1 MSSRLRSL
9 DSKISFFAFAD
20 IITAVSGVLI
30 FVALLLATDL
40 GVPTD
45 SRSKSENPEI
55 EQQLQETLAMQ
66 VDVDAQNQRLQE
78 LLTTAE
84 TAADPAKLQA
94 DIKRLRSQ
102 LAEEQKK
109 QGAINDQITES
120 QDAIAKRDAVLG
132 LTDLKAKVAR
142 ETQEAKTIATQDA
155 KVREEMAAL
164 DQHLA
169 GVQSKLLIL
178 RQREGKLWLIPDK
191 GSTTKEPILATV
203 SANGVKLER
212 FDRPDQTKDFGKSS
226 ARSEFAS
233 YLDGVKP
240 VDQYIVFLV
249 RPSGVGLFEDLVK
262 SARDKNIEVGF
273 DALEENK
280 DIYYSTPPVIDETVP
295 VLPGTA
301 SFVPGSGGYSDPKG
315 GAGDVTGANGGQR
328 GVPGGANGSGTGAN
342 TGSGNQPQSTQGQ
355 NGNGTGNGTNP
366 QGGAANTGQSGNAGK
381 TSGAQP
387 GIGSGAGAGKGT
399 GTGTGAGPG
408 TGAGNGKGN
417 GTSKNAA
424 TNNAG
429 NGGEPASSAAKPA
442 EAKQTPPTT
451 SSKHTPPPQ
460 PVAKSWWQRFLDWIG
475 YKS

>member
-45 SRSKSENPEI
+45 NRSKSENPEI
-55 EQQLQETLAMQ
+55 EQQLQEAFAMQ

-84 TAADPAKLQA
+84 TAPDPDKLQA

-109 QGAINDQITES
+109 QAALTDQMTES
-120 QDAIAKRDAVLG
+120 QDAITKRDAVLG

-142 ETQEAKTIATQDA
+142 ETQVAKTIASQDA

-164 DQHLA
+164 DLHLA
-169 GVQSKLLIL
+169 GVQSKLLVL
-178 RQREGKLWLIPDK
+178 RQREGKLWLVPDK

-203 SANGVKLER
+203 SASGVKLER
-212 FDRPDQTKDFGKSS
+212 FDRPDQTKDFSQSS
-226 ARSEFAS
+226 ARSEFDS

-295 VLPGTA
+295 VVPGTA
-301 SFVPGSGGYSDPKG
+301 SYSPGSGGYSDPRG
-315 GAGDVTGANGGQR
+315 GAGANGGQR
-328 GVPGGANGSGTGAN
+328 GGTGGTTSSGTGSIDA
-342 TGSGNQPQSTQGQ
+342 GNQSQSAQGQ
-355 NGNGTGNGTNP
+355 NGNGTGTGTNP
-366 QGGAANTGQSGNAGK
+366 QGGAANAGQSGNGGQTTGSK
-381 TSGAQP
+381 PGSGS
-387 GIGSGAGAGKGT
+387 GNGYGAGAADGAGT
-399 GTGTGAGPG
+399 GQGAGV
-408 TGAGNGKGN
+408 GNGKGN

-429 NGGEPASSAAKPA
+429 IGGEPGSPAATSGG
-442 EAKQTPPTT
+442 AKKAPPTT
-451 SSKHTPPPQ
+451 SSKHTTPPP
-460 PVAKSWWQRFLDWIG
+460 PVAKSWWQRFLEWIG
-475 YKS
+475 YRS

>member
-55 EQQLQETLAMQ
+55 EQKLQEAFAMQ

-84 TAADPAKLQA
+84 TAPDPDKLQA

-109 QGAINDQITES
+109 QGAFNDQMAES

-142 ETQEAKTIATQDA
+142 EAQEAKIIASQDT
-155 KVREEMAAL
+155 KVRAEMAAL

-169 GVQSKLLIL
+169 SVQSKLLIL

-203 SANGVKLER
+203 SASGVKLER
-212 FDRPDQTKDFGKSS
+212 FDRPDQTKDFSKSS
-226 ARSEFAS
+226 ARSEFDT
-233 YLDGVKP
+233 YLNGVKP

-249 RPSGVGLFEDLVK
+249 RPSGIGLFEDLVK

-301 SFVPGSGGYSDPKG
+301 SYTPGNGGYSDPRG
-315 GAGDVTGANGGQR
+315 GAGDVTGANDGQR
-328 GVPGGANGSGTGAN
+328 GLHAGANGSGIGAN
-342 TGSGNQPQSTQGQ
+342 NSGGNQSQSTQGQ
-355 NGNGTGNGTNP
+355 NGNGTRNGTNP
-366 QGGAANTGQSGNAGK
+366 QGGAANTSQSGNGGQ
-381 TSGAQP
+381 TSGSQP
-387 GIGSGAGAGKGT
+387 GGGTGTSTGT
-399 GTGTGAGPG
+399 GTGTGAGAG

-417 GTSKNAA
+417 GTSKNAT

-429 NGGEPASSAAKPA
+429 NGGEPGSSATTPA
-442 EAKQTPPTT
+442 EAKKAPPKT
-451 SSKHTPPPQ
+451 SSKHTTPPP

>member
-45 SRSKSENPEI
+45 SRSKRENPEV
-55 EQQLQETLAMQ
+55 EQQLQEILAMQ

-78 LLTTAE
+78 LLTAAE
-84 TAADPAKLQA
+84 TAPDPSKLQA
-94 DIKRLRSQ
+94 DIKRLR
-102 LAEEQKK
+102 LLFAEEQKK
-109 QGAINDQITES
+109 QGAINDQMTES
-120 QDAIAKRDAVLG
+120 QDAIAKRDAILG

-142 ETQEAKTIATQDA
+142 EMQEANKIAGQDA
-155 KVREEMAAL
+155 KVREEMAVL
-164 DQHLA
+164 DQNLT

-212 FDRPDQTKDFGKSS
+212 FDRPDQTKDFGQSS
-226 ARSEFAS
+226 ARSEFDS

-262 SARDKNIEVGF
+262 MARDKSIEVGF
-273 DALEENK
+273 DAIEENK
-280 DIYYSTPPVIDETVP
+280 DIYYSTPPVIDDTVP
-295 VLPGTA
+295 VLPGTP
-301 SFVPGSGGYSDPKG
+301 SYVPGSGGYSDPKG
-315 GAGDVTGANGGQR
+315 GVGTVTGVNGGQR
-328 GVPGGANGSGTGAN
+328 GVPGSATSSASGPNNG
-342 TGSGNQPQSTQGQ
+342 GNQSQSTQES
-355 NGNGTGNGTNP
+355 NGNGTGTGTNP
-366 QGGAANTGQSGNAGK
+366 QAGSGNSGQSGQGGQ
-381 TSGAQP
+381 TTGWQSG
-387 GIGSGAGAGKGT
+387 S
-399 GTGTGAGPG
+399 GPG
-408 TGAGNGKGN
+408 TGAGNGTGPAAGSGTGN
-417 GTSKNAA
+417 GKGIGPSKSVA

-429 NGGEPASSAAKPA
+429 NGGAPGSSTAAPT
-442 EAKQTPPTT
+442 EAKKAPPAT

-460 PVAKSWWQRFLDWIG
+460 PVVKSWWQRFLDWIG

>member
-45 SRSKSENPEI
+45 SHSKSENPEI
-55 EQQLQETLAMQ
+55 EQQLQEALAMQ

-84 TAADPAKLQA
+84 TAPDPAKLQA

-102 LAEEQKK
+102 LAEEQKR
-109 QGAINDQITES
+109 QGAINDQMTES

-142 ETQEAKTIATQDA
+142 ETAEAKTIANQDA

-191 GSTTKEPILATV
+191 NSTTKEPILATV
-203 SANGVKLER
+203 SASGVKLER
-212 FDRPDQTKDFGKSS
+212 FDRPDQTKDFNKSS
-226 ARSEFAS
+226 ARSEFDS
-233 YLDGVKP
+233 YLEGVKP
-240 VDQYIVFLV
+240 VDQYIVFLL

-295 VLPGTA
+295 MIPGTA
-301 SFVPGSGGYSDPKG
+301 SFVPGSGGYSDPRG
-315 GAGDVTGANGGQR
+315 GGGDFTGANVGQR
-328 GVPGGANGSGTGAN
+328 GVPGGTTSSGGGPNNG
-342 TGSGNQPQSTQGQ
+342 GNQSQFSKGQ

-366 QGGAANTGQSGNAGK
+366 RGETANTGQSGHGGSP
-381 TSGAQP
+381 TGSQS
-387 GIGSGAGAGKGT
+387 GSGQ
-399 GTGTGAGPG
+399 GTGTGAGTGPG
-408 TGAGNGKGN
+408 TGAGTGNGKGN

-429 NGGEPASSAAKPA
+429 NGGAPGSSSATPT
-442 EAKQTPPTT
+442 EAKKAPPTT

-460 PVAKSWWQRFLDWIG
+460 PVVKSWWQRFLDWIG
-475 YKS
+475 YKP

>member
-45 SRSKSENPEI
+45 SRSKPENPEI
-55 EQQLQETLAMQ
+55 EQQLQETLTMQ
-66 VDVDAQNQRLQE
+66 ADVDSQNQRLQV

-84 TAADPAKLQA
+84 TAPDPEKLQA

-102 LAEEQKK
+102 LSEEQQK
-109 QGAINDQITES
+109 QTTLTDQMAES
-120 QDAIAKRDAVLG
+120 QDSIAKRDAVLG
-132 LTDLKAKVAR
+132 LTDLKVKVAR
-142 ETQEAKTIATQDA
+142 VVEEAKAIARQDA
-155 KVREEMAAL
+155 KVREEMATL
-164 DQHLA
+164 DQQVA

-203 SANGVKLER
+203 SVSGVKIER
-212 FDRPDQTKDFGKSS
+212 FDRPDQSKGFTNSS
-226 ARSEFAS
+226 ARSEFDT
-233 YLDGVKP
+233 YLEGVKP
-240 VDQYIVFLV
+240 ADQYIVFLV
-249 RPSGVGLFEDLVK
+249 RPSGIGLFEDLVK

-295 VLPGTA
+295 VPPGTA
-301 SFVPGSGGYSDPKG
+301 SYASGSGGYSDPRG
-315 GAGDVTGANGGQR
+315 GAGDATGANGGQR
-328 GVPGGANGSGTGAN
+328 GVPGGATSSGTAAN
-342 TGSGNQPQSTQGQ
+342 YGGNQPQSTQGQ
-355 NGNGTGNGTNP
+355 SGIGNANRMNP
-366 QGGAANTGQSGNAGK
+366 QGGAANTGHRGNEGQS
-381 TSGAQP
+381 SSSQP
-387 GIGSGAGAGKGT
+387 SSFSDTGTGSGSGAAT
-399 GTGTGAGPG
+399 GV
-408 TGAGNGKGN
+408 GNGKGN
-417 GTSKNAA
+417 GTSKNTA

-429 NGGEPASSAAKPA
+429 NGNEPGKSAATPA
-442 EAKQTPPTT
+442 EAKKTSPTT
-451 SSKHTPPPQ
+451 PSKHTTHPP

>member
-45 SRSKSENPEI
+45 NRSKSENPEI
-55 EQQLQETLAMQ
+55 EQQLQEAFAMQ

-84 TAADPAKLQA
+84 TAPDPDKLQA

-109 QGAINDQITES
+109 QAALTDQMTES
-120 QDAIAKRDAVLG
+120 QDAITKRDAVLG

-142 ETQEAKTIATQDA
+142 ETQVAKTIASQDA

-164 DQHLA
+164 DLHLA
-169 GVQSKLLIL
+169 GVQSKLLVL
-178 RQREGKLWLIPDK
+178 RQREGKLWLVPDK

-203 SANGVKLER
+203 SASGVKLER
-212 FDRPDQTKDFGKSS
+212 FDRPDQTKDFSKSS
-226 ARSEFAS
+226 ARSEFDT
-233 YLDGVKP
+233 YLNGVKP

-301 SFVPGSGGYSDPKG
+301 SYAPGSGGYSDPRG
-315 GAGDVTGANGGQR
+315 GAGDVTGANGGGQR
-328 GVPGGANGSGTGAN
+328 GLHEGANGSGTGAN
-342 TGSGNQPQSTQGQ
+342 NSGGNQSQSTQGQ
-355 NGNGTGNGTNP
+355 NGNGTRNGTNP
-366 QGGAANTGQSGNAGK
+366 QGGAANTGQSGNGGQ
-381 TSGAQP
+381 TSGSQP
-387 GIGSGAGAGKGT
+387 GGGSGT
-399 GTGTGAGPG
+399 GTGTGAGAG

-417 GTSKNAA
+417 GTSKNAT

-429 NGGEPASSAAKPA
+429 NGGELGSSAATPA
-442 EAKQTPPTT
+442 EAKKAPPTT
-451 SSKHTPPPQ
+451 SSKHTTPPP

>member
-45 SRSKSENPEI
+45 SHSKSEKPEI
-55 EQQLQETLAMQ
+55 EQQLQDTLAMQ

-84 TAADPAKLQA
+84 TAPDPAKLQD

-109 QGAINDQITES
+109 QGAINDQMTES

-132 LTDLKAKVAR
+132 LTDLKANVAR
-142 ETQEAKTIATQDA
+142 ETLEAKTIASQDA
-155 KVREEMAAL
+155 TVREEMAVL

-191 GSTTKEPILATV
+191 ASTTKEPILATV
-203 SANGVKLER
+203 SASGVKLER
-212 FDRPDQTKDFGKSS
+212 FDRPDQTKNFGQSS
-226 ARSEFAS
+226 ARSEFDS

-240 VDQYIVFLV
+240 VDQYIVFMV
-249 RPSGVGLFEDLVK
+249 RPSGVALFEDLVK

-295 VLPGTA
+295 VLPGTT

-315 GAGDVTGANGGQR
+315 GAGDVTGASSGQN

-342 TGSGNQPQSTQGQ
+342 NGSGNRPQSTQGQ

-366 QGGAANTGQSGNAGK
+366 QGGTANSGQFGNDGK
-381 TSGAQP
+381 TSGSQP
-387 GIGSGAGAGKGT
+387 GSGSGTGAGAGV
-399 GTGTGAGPG
+399 
-408 TGAGNGKGN
+408 GAGNGN

-424 TNNAG
+424 ATNAG
-429 NGGEPASSAAKPA
+429 NNGEPGSATAKPA
-442 EAKQTPPTT
+442 EANKTPPTT
-451 SSKHTPPPQ
+451 SSKHTTPPQ
-460 PVAKSWWQRFLDWIG
+460 PVVKSWWQRFLDWIG
-475 YKS
+475 Y

>member
-55 EQQLQETLAMQ
+55 EQQLQEALAMQ

-84 TAADPAKLQA
+84 TAPDPDKLQA

-102 LAEEQKK
+102 LAEEQKQ
-109 QGAINDQITES
+109 QGALNDQMAES
-120 QDAIAKRDAVLG
+120 QDAIAKHDAVLG
-132 LTDLKAKVAR
+132 LTDLKAKVVR
-142 ETQEAKTIATQDA
+142 EAQEAKSIASQDA

-164 DQHLA
+164 DQHVA

-178 RQREGKLWLIPDK
+178 HQREGKLWLIPDK

-203 SANGVKLER
+203 SASGVKLER
-212 FDRPDQTKDFGKSS
+212 FDRPDQTKDFSKSS
-226 ARSEFAS
+226 VRSEFDS

-249 RPSGVGLFEDLVK
+249 RPSGVGLFDDLVK

-295 VLPGTA
+295 ALPGMA
-301 SFVPGSGGYSDPKG
+301 RYVPGSGGYSDPRG

-328 GVPGGANGSGTGAN
+328 GLHEGANGSGTDAN
-342 TGSGNQPQSTQGQ
+342 NSGGNQSQSTQGQ
-355 NGNGTGNGTNP
+355 NGNGARNGTNP
-366 QGGAANTGQSGNAGK
+366 QGGAANTGQSGNGGQ
-381 TSGAQP
+381 TSGSQP
-387 GIGSGAGAGKGT
+387 GGGSGT
-399 GTGTGAGPG
+399 GTGTGAGAG

-417 GTSKNAA
+417 GTSNNA
-424 TNNAG
+424 TTYNAG
-429 NGGEPASSAAKPA
+429 NGGEQGSSAATPA
-442 EAKQTPPTT
+442 EAKKAPPTT
-451 SSKHTPPPQ
+451 SSKHTTPPP

>member
-40 GVPTD
+40 GTPTD

-55 EQQLQETLAMQ
+55 EQQLQETLAMLG
-66 VDVDAQNQRLQE
+66 DVDTQNQRLQE

-84 TAADPAKLQA
+84 TAPDPDKLQA
-94 DIKRLRSQ
+94 DIKKLRLQ
-102 LAEEQKK
+102 LADEQKK
-109 QGAINDQITES
+109 QASLNDQMAES

-142 ETQEAKTIATQDA
+142 ETQEAKTIASQDA

-203 SANGVKLER
+203 SASGVKLER
-212 FDRPDQTKDFGKSS
+212 FDRPDQTKDFSKSS
-226 ARSEFAS
+226 ARSGFDS

-295 VLPGTA
+295 VVSGTA
-301 SFVPGSGGYSDPKG
+301 SYSPGSGGYSDPRG
-315 GAGDVTGANGGQR
+315 GVGDVTGANGGQR
-328 GVPGGANGSGTGAN
+328 GGTGGTTSSGTGSN
-342 TGSGNQPQSTQGQ
+342 DGGNQSQSTQGQ
-355 NGNGTGNGTNP
+355 NGNGTRSGKNP
-366 QGGAANTGQSGNAGK
+366 QGGAANASQSGNGGQTTGSK
-381 TSGAQP
+381 PGSGS
-387 GIGSGAGAGKGT
+387 GNGYGAGAGNGT
-399 GTGTGAGPG
+399 GTGSG
-408 TGAGNGKGN
+408 TGAGNDKGN
-417 GTSKNAA
+417 GTSTNAA

-429 NGGEPASSAAKPA
+429 NGGGPGSSAATPA
-442 EAKQTPPTT
+442 EAKKAPPTT
-451 SSKHTPPPQ
+451 SSKHTTPPP
-460 PVAKSWWQRFLDWIG
+460 PVAKSWWQRLLEWIG

>member
-84 TAADPAKLQA
+84 TAPDPDKLQA
-94 DIKRLRSQ
+94 DIKRLRLQ

-109 QGAINDQITES
+109 QAAINDQMTES

-132 LTDLKAKVAR
+132 LTDLKAKVAH
-142 ETQEAKTIATQDA
+142 ETQEAKSIASQDG

-164 DQHLA
+164 DQHFA

-203 SANGVKLER
+203 SASGVKLER
-212 FDRPDQTKDFGKSS
+212 FDRPDQTKDFNQAS
-226 ARSEFAS
+226 ARSEFDS

-240 VDQYIVFLV
+240 LDQYIVFLV

-295 VLPGTA
+295 VVPGTA
-301 SFVPGSGGYSDPKG
+301 SYSPGSGGYSDPRG

-328 GVPGGANGSGTGAN
+328 GGTGGTTSSGTGSN
-342 TGSGNQPQSTQGQ
+342 DGRNQSQSAPGQ
-355 NGNGTGNGTNP
+355 NGKGTGDGTNP
-366 QGGAANTGQSGNAGK
+366 QGGAANAGQSGNGGQTTGSK
-381 TSGAQP
+381 PGSGS
-387 GIGSGAGAGKGT
+387 GNGYGAGAGNGAGT
-399 GTGTGAGPG
+399 GQGAGV
-408 TGAGNGKGN
+408 GNGNGN

-429 NGGEPASSAAKPA
+429 NGGGPGSSAA
-442 EAKQTPPTT
+442 TPGDTKKAQPTT
-451 SSKHTPPPQ
+451 SSKHTTPPP
-460 PVAKSWWQRFLDWIG
+460 PVAKSWWQRFLEWIG
-475 YKS
+475 YRS

>member
-84 TAADPAKLQA
+84 TAPDPDKLEA

-102 LAEEQKK
+102 LSVEQTK
-109 QGAINDQITES
+109 QAALTDQMAES
-120 QDAIAKRDAVLG
+120 QDVIAKRDAVLG
-132 LTDLKAKVAR
+132 LTDLKAKIAS
-142 ETQEAKTIATQDA
+142 ELQDAKTIASQDA
-155 KVREEMAAL
+155 KIREEMAAL

-203 SANGVKLER
+203 SASGVKLER
-212 FDRPDQTKDFGKSS
+212 FDRPDQTKSFSTSS
-226 ARSEFAS
+226 ARSEFDS

-240 VDQYIVFLV
+240 LDQYIVFLV
-249 RPSGVGLFEDLVK
+249 RPSGIGLFEGLVK
-262 SARDKNIEVGF
+262 SARAKNIEVGF

-295 VLPGTA
+295 VLPGATA
-301 SFVPGSGGYSDPKG
+301 YAPGSGGYSDSRG
-315 GAGDVTGANGGQR
+315 GAGNTTGANGGQR
-328 GVPGGANGSGTGAN
+328 GAPEGANGSGAGAN
-342 TGSGNQPQSTQGQ
+342 NRGGNQSQSTPGPS
-355 NGNGTGNGTNP
+355 GNGTRTGTNS
-366 QGGAANTGQSGNAGK
+366 GGRAANSGHAATTNAG
-381 TSGAQP
+381 SG
-387 GIGSGAGAGKGT
+387 S
-399 GTGTGAGPG
+399 
-408 TGAGNGKGN
+408 
-417 GTSKNAA
+417 
-424 TNNAG
+424 
-429 NGGEPASSAAKPA
+429 EPDSSAAKAA
-442 EAKQTPPTT
+442 EVKKASATASSKPTTPP
-451 SSKHTPPPQ
+451 K
-460 PVAKSWWQRFLDWIG
+460 PVVKSWWQRFLEWIG

>member
-84 TAADPAKLQA
+84 TAPDPDKLQA
-94 DIKRLRSQ
+94 DIKRLRLQ

-109 QGAINDQITES
+109 QAAINDQVTES

-132 LTDLKAKVAR
+132 LTDLKAKVAH
-142 ETQEAKTIATQDA
+142 ETQEAKSIASQDA

-203 SANGVKLER
+203 SASGVKLER
-212 FDRPDQTKDFGKSS
+212 FDRPDQTKDFSQSS
-226 ARSEFAS
+226 ARSEFDS

-295 VLPGTA
+295 VVPGTA
-301 SFVPGSGGYSDPKG
+301 SYSPGSGGYSDPRG
-315 GAGDVTGANGGQR
+315 GAGANGGQR
-328 GVPGGANGSGTGAN
+328 GGTGGTTSSGTGSID
-342 TGSGNQPQSTQGQ
+342 GGNQSQSAQGQ
-355 NGNGTGNGTNP
+355 NGNGTGTGTNP
-366 QGGAANTGQSGNAGK
+366 QGGAANAGQSGNGGQTTGSK
-381 TSGAQP
+381 PGSGS
-387 GIGSGAGAGKGT
+387 GNGYGAGAADGAGT
-399 GTGTGAGPG
+399 GQGAGV
-408 TGAGNGKGN
+408 GNGKGN

-429 NGGEPASSAAKPA
+429 IGGEPGSPAATSGD
-442 EAKQTPPTT
+442 AKKAPPTT
-451 SSKHTPPPQ
+451 SSKHTTPPP
-460 PVAKSWWQRFLDWIG
+460 PVAKSWWQRFLEWIG
-475 YKS
+475 YRS

>member
-45 SRSKSENPEI
+45 SHSKPEDPEI
-55 EQQLQETLAMQ
+55 EQQLQETLATQ

-84 TAADPAKLQA
+84 TAPHPDKLQA
-94 DIKRLRSQ
+94 DIKRLRLQ
-102 LAEEQKK
+102 LADEHKK
-109 QGAINDQITES
+109 QAALTDQMAES
-120 QDAIAKRDAVLG
+120 KDAIAKRDAVLG

-142 ETQEAKTIATQDA
+142 EAQEAKIIASQDA

-169 GVQSKLLIL
+169 SVQSKLLIL

-203 SANGVKLER
+203 SASGVKLER
-212 FDRPDQTKDFGKSS
+212 FDRPDQTKEFSKSS
-226 ARSEFAS
+226 ARSAFDS

-262 SARDKNIEVGF
+262 SARHKNIDVGF

-301 SFVPGSGGYSDPKG
+301 SYSPGSGGYSDPRG
-315 GAGDVTGANGGQR
+315 GAGDLTGANGGQR
-328 GVPGGANGSGTGAN
+328 GVPGGATGSGTGSRN
-342 TGSGNQPQSTQGQ
+342 GGNQSQSPQGQ
-355 NGNGTGNGTNP
+355 KGNGTGNSPNP
-366 QGGAANTGQSGNAGK
+366 QGGVSNTGQSPNGGK
-381 TSGAQP
+381 TSEAQP
-387 GIGSGAGAGKGT
+387 DSGSGTGSGVGDGT
-399 GTGTGAGPG
+399 GSGPG
-408 TGAGNGKGN
+408 TGVGTGKGN
-417 GTSKNAA
+417 GPSKNAA
-424 TNNAG
+424 ANDAG
-429 NGGEPASSAAKPA
+429 NGGEPSSSAATPA
-442 EAKQTPPTT
+442 EAKKAPPTT
-451 SSKHTPPPQ
+451 SSKHTSPPQ

>member
-84 TAADPAKLQA
+84 TAPDPDKLQA
-94 DIKRLRSQ
+94 DIKRLRLQ

-109 QGAINDQITES
+109 QAAINDQMTDS

-132 LTDLKAKVAR
+132 LTDLKAKVAH
-142 ETQEAKTIATQDA
+142 ETQEAKSIASQDA

-203 SANGVKLER
+203 SASGVKLER
-212 FDRPDQTKDFGKSS
+212 FDRPDQTKDFSQSS
-226 ARSEFAS
+226 ARSEFDS

-295 VLPGTA
+295 VVPGTV
-301 SFVPGSGGYSDPKG
+301 SYSPGSGGYSDPRG

-328 GVPGGANGSGTGAN
+328 GGTGGTTSSGTGSN
-342 TGSGNQPQSTQGQ
+342 DRGNQSQSAQGQ
-355 NGNGTGNGTNP
+355 NGNGTGTGTNP
-366 QGGAANTGQSGNAGK
+366 QGGAANAGQSGNGGQTTGSK
-381 TSGAQP
+381 PGSGS
-387 GIGSGAGAGKGT
+387 GNGYGAGADNGAGT
-399 GTGTGAGPG
+399 GQGAGV
-408 TGAGNGKGN
+408 GNGKGN

-429 NGGEPASSAAKPA
+429 NGGEPGSPAATSGD
-442 EAKQTPPTT
+442 AKKAPPTT
-451 SSKHTPPPQ
+451 SSKHTTPPP
-460 PVAKSWWQRFLDWIG
+460 PVAKSWWQRFLEWIG
-475 YKS
+475 YRS

>member
-45 SRSKSENPEI
+45 SHTKSENPEI
-55 EQQLQETLAMQ
+55 QQQLQEALAMQ
-66 VDVDAQNQRLQE
+66 VDVDTQNQRLQE

-84 TAADPAKLQA
+84 TAPDPAKLQA

-109 QGAINDQITES
+109 QGAINDQMTES
-120 QDAIAKRDAVLG
+120 QDAITKRDAVLG

-142 ETQEAKTIATQDA
+142 ETAEAKTIASQDA

-164 DQHLA
+164 DQHIA

-203 SANGVKLER
+203 SASGVKLER
-212 FDRPDQTKDFGKSS
+212 FDRPDQTKDFSNSS
-226 ARSEFAS
+226 ARSEFDS
-233 YLDGVKP
+233 YLEGVKP

-249 RPSGVGLFEDLVK
+249 RPSGVSLFEDLVK
-262 SARDKNIEVGF
+262 TARDKNIEVGF

-295 VLPGTA
+295 VIPGTE
-301 SFVPGSGGYSDPKG
+301 SFVPGSGGYSDPRG
-315 GAGDVTGANGGQR
+315 GGGDFTGANGGQR
-328 GVPGGANGSGTGAN
+328 GGPGSATSSGGGQNNG
-342 TGSGNQPQSTQGQ
+342 GNQSQSTQGQ
-355 NGNGTGNGTNP
+355 TRNGTGNGTNP
-366 QGGAANTGQSGNAGK
+366 QGGTANTGQSGHGSQ
-381 TSGAQP
+381 TTGAQSGGGP
-387 GIGSGAGAGKGT
+387 GTGTGNGT
-399 GTGTGAGPG
+399 GTGTSTGAGS
-408 TGAGNGKGN
+408 GAGNGKGN

-424 TNNAG
+424 TNNGG
-429 NGGEPASSAAKPA
+429 NGGAPGSSTATPT
-442 EAKQTPPTT
+442 EAKKAPPTT

-460 PVAKSWWQRFLDWIG
+460 PVVKSWWQRFLDWIG
-475 YKS
+475 YTP

>member
-1 MSSRLRSL
+1 M
-9 DSKISFFAFAD
+9 
-20 IITAVSGVLI
+20 
-30 FVALLLATDL
+30 
-40 GVPTD
+40 
-45 SRSKSENPEI
+45 
-55 EQQLQETLAMQ
+55 
-66 VDVDAQNQRLQE
+66 
-78 LLTTAE
+78 
-84 TAADPAKLQA
+84 
-94 DIKRLRSQ
+94 
-102 LAEEQKK
+102 
-109 QGAINDQITES
+109 TES

-132 LTDLKAKVAR
+132 LTDLKTKVAR

-169 GVQSKLLIL
+169 GVQAKLLIL

-203 SANGVKLER
+203 SASGVKLER
-212 FDRPDQTKDFGKSS
+212 FDRPDQTKDFSQSS
-226 ARSEFAS
+226 ARSEFDS
-233 YLDGVKP
+233 YLDGVKQ

-301 SFVPGSGGYSDPKG
+301 SYSPGSGGYSDPRG
-315 GAGDVTGANGGQR
+315 RAGDITGANGGQR
-328 GVPGGANGSGTGAN
+328 GGAGGTPSSGTGSN
-342 TGSGNQPQSTQGQ
+342 DGGNQSQSAQGQ

-366 QGGAANTGQSGNAGK
+366 QGGAANAGQAGNGGQTAGSKPGSGSGNGY
-381 TSGAQP
+381 
-387 GIGSGAGAGKGT
+387 GAGAGN
-399 GTGTGAGPG
+399 GAG
-408 TGAGNGKGN
+408 TGNGKGN

-429 NGGEPASSAAKPA
+429 NGGASGSSTATPT
-442 EAKQTPPTT
+442 EAKKAPPTT

-460 PVAKSWWQRFLDWIG
+460 PVVKSWWQRFLDWIG

>member
-84 TAADPAKLQA
+84 TAPDPDKLQA
-94 DIKRLRSQ
+94 DIKRLRLQ

-109 QGAINDQITES
+109 QAAINDQVTES

-132 LTDLKAKVAR
+132 LTDLKAKVAH
-142 ETQEAKTIATQDA
+142 ETQEAKSIASQDA

-203 SANGVKLER
+203 SASGVKLER
-212 FDRPDQTKDFGKSS
+212 FDRPDQTKDFSQSS
-226 ARSEFAS
+226 ARSEFDS

-295 VLPGTA
+295 VVPGTA
-301 SFVPGSGGYSDPKG
+301 SYSPGSGGYSDPRG
-315 GAGDVTGANGGQR
+315 GAGDVTDANGGQR
-328 GVPGGANGSGTGAN
+328 GLH
-342 TGSGNQPQSTQGQ
+342 
-355 NGNGTGNGTNP
+355 
-366 QGGAANTGQSGNAGK
+366 
-381 TSGAQP
+381 
-387 GIGSGAGAGKGT
+387 
-399 GTGTGAGPG
+399 
-408 TGAGNGKGN
+408 
-417 GTSKNAA
+417 
-424 TNNAG
+424 
-429 NGGEPASSAAKPA
+429 E
-442 EAKQTPPTT
+442 
-451 SSKHTPPPQ
+451 
-460 PVAKSWWQRFLDWIG
+460 
-475 YKS
+475 

>member
-45 SRSKSENPEI
+45 SHLKSENPEI
-55 EQQLQETLAMQ
+55 QQQLQEVLAMQ

-78 LLTTAE
+78 LLTIAE
-84 TAADPAKLQA
+84 TAPDPVKLQA

-109 QGAINDQITES
+109 QVVISDQMTES
-120 QDAIAKRDAVLG
+120 QDAIVKRDAVLG

-142 ETQEAKTIATQDA
+142 ETAEAKTIANQDA
-155 KVREEMAAL
+155 KVREEMADL
-164 DQHLA
+164 DRHLA

-203 SANGVKLER
+203 SASGVKLEH
-212 FDRPDQTKDFGKSS
+212 FDRPDQTKDINASL
-226 ARSEFAS
+226 ARSEFDS

-273 DALEENK
+273 DALEETK

-295 VLPGTA
+295 VLPRTA
-301 SFVPGSGGYSDPKG
+301 SFVPGSGGYSDPRG
-315 GAGDVTGANGGQR
+315 GGGDFTGANGGQR
-328 GVPGGANGSGTGAN
+328 GVPGGATSSGGGPNNG
-342 TGSGNQPQSTQGQ
+342 GNQSQSTQGNGMNPQ
-355 NGNGTGNGTNP
+355 GGTANTGRSGPGEQTNGAQPGGGQETGDGNGTGAGTGP
-366 QGGAANTGQSGNAGK
+366 
-381 TSGAQP
+381 
-387 GIGSGAGAGKGT
+387 GAGAGT
-399 GTGTGAGPG
+399 
-408 TGAGNGKGN
+408 GNGRGN

-429 NGGEPASSAAKPA
+429 NGGAPGSSTTTPT
-442 EAKQTPPTT
+442 EAKKAPPAT
-451 SSKHTPPPQ
+451 SSKPTTPTQ
-460 PVAKSWWQRFLDWIG
+460 PVVKSWWQRFLDWIG

>member
-66 VDVDAQNQRLQE
+66 VEVDAQNQRLQE

-84 TAADPAKLQA
+84 TAPDSDKLQA
-94 DIKRLRSQ
+94 DIKRLRLQ

-109 QGAINDQITES
+109 QAAINDQMTES
-120 QDAIAKRDAVLG
+120 HDAIAKRDAVLG
-132 LTDLKAKVAR
+132 LTDLKAEVTH
-142 ETQEAKTIATQDA
+142 ETQEAKSIATQDA

-203 SANGVKLER
+203 SASGVKLER
-212 FDRPDQTKDFGKSS
+212 FDRPDQTKDFSQSS
-226 ARSEFAS
+226 ARSEFDS

-295 VLPGTA
+295 VMPGTA
-301 SFVPGSGGYSDPKG
+301 SYSPGSGGYSDPRG
-315 GAGDVTGANGGQR
+315 GVGDVTGANGGQR
-328 GVPGGANGSGTGAN
+328 GETGGTTSSGSGSNDG
-342 TGSGNQPQSTQGQ
+342 GNQSQSAQGQ
-355 NGNGTGNGTNP
+355 NWNGTSNGTYP
-366 QGGAANTGQSGNAGK
+366 QGGAANAGQSGNDGQTTGSK
-381 TSGAQP
+381 QGSSSGN
-387 GIGSGAGAGKGT
+387 GNGSAADKGAGT
-399 GTGTGAGPG
+399 GQGAGV
-408 TGAGNGKGN
+408 GNGKGN
-417 GTSKNAA
+417 GNSKNAA

-429 NGGEPASSAAKPA
+429 NGGEPGSSTATPADAKKA
-442 EAKQTPPTT
+442 PPTT
-451 SSKHTPPPQ
+451 SSKHTTTPP
-460 PVAKSWWQRFLDWIG
+460 PVAKSWWQRFLEWIG
-475 YKS
+475 YNS

>member
-1 MSSRLRSL
+1 M
-9 DSKISFFAFAD
+9 
-20 IITAVSGVLI
+20 
-30 FVALLLATDL
+30 
-40 GVPTD
+40 
-45 SRSKSENPEI
+45 
-55 EQQLQETLAMQ
+55 
-66 VDVDAQNQRLQE
+66 
-78 LLTTAE
+78 
-84 TAADPAKLQA
+84 
-94 DIKRLRSQ
+94 
-102 LAEEQKK
+102 
-109 QGAINDQITES
+109 TES

-132 LTDLKAKVAR
+132 LTDLKAKVAH
-142 ETQEAKTIATQDA
+142 ETQEAKSIASQDG

-203 SANGVKLER
+203 SASGVKLER
-212 FDRPDQTKDFGKSS
+212 FDRPDQTKDFSQSS
-226 ARSEFAS
+226 ARSEFDS

-295 VLPGTA
+295 VVPGTA
-301 SFVPGSGGYSDPKG
+301 SYSPGSGGYSDPRG

-328 GVPGGANGSGTGAN
+328 GGTGG
-342 TGSGNQPQSTQGQ
+342 TTSSGIGSNDGGNQSQSAQGQ
-355 NGNGTGNGTNP
+355 NGNGTGTGTNP
-366 QGGAANTGQSGNAGK
+366 QGGAANAGQSGNGGQTTGSK
-381 TSGAQP
+381 PGSGS
-387 GIGSGAGAGKGT
+387 GNGYGAGAAD
-399 GTGTGAGPG
+399 GAG
-408 TGAGNGKGN
+408 TVQGAGVGNGKGN

-429 NGGEPASSAAKPA
+429 NGGEPGSPAATSGG
-442 EAKQTPPTT
+442 AKKAPPTT
-451 SSKHTPPPQ
+451 SSKHTIPPP
-460 PVAKSWWQRFLDWIG
+460 PVAKSWWQRFLEWIG
-475 YKS
+475 YRS

>member
-45 SRSKSENPEI
+45 SRTKSENTEI

-66 VDVDAQNQRLQE
+66 VDVDAQNERLQE

-84 TAADPAKLQA
+84 TAPDPEKLQA
-94 DIKRLRSQ
+94 DIKRLQLQ

-109 QGAINDQITES
+109 QAAINDQMSES

-132 LTDLKAKVAR
+132 LTDLKAKVAH
-142 ETQEAKTIATQDA
+142 ETQEAKSIASQDA

-164 DQHLA
+164 EQHLA

-203 SANGVKLER
+203 SASGVKLER
-212 FDRPDQTKDFGKSS
+212 FDRPDQTKNFSQSS
-226 ARSEFAS
+226 ARSEFDS

-295 VLPGTA
+295 VVPETA
-301 SFVPGSGGYSDPKG
+301 SYSPGSGGYSDPRG
-315 GAGDVTGANGGQR
+315 GAGEVTGANGRQR
-328 GVPGGANGSGTGAN
+328 GGTGGTTSSGTGAN
-342 TGSGNQPQSTQGQ
+342 NGGNQPQSASGQ
-355 NGNGTGNGTNP
+355 NGTGTGTGTNP
-366 QGGAANTGQSGNAGK
+366 QGGVANAGQSGNGDQTTGSK
-381 TSGAQP
+381 PGSGS
-387 GIGSGAGAGKGT
+387 GNGYGAGAGNGAGT
-399 GTGTGAGPG
+399 GQGAGV
-408 TGAGNGKGN
+408 GNGKGN
-417 GTSKNAA
+417 GNSKNAA

-429 NGGEPASSAAKPA
+429 NGGEPGSSTATPADAKKA
-442 EAKQTPPTT
+442 PPTT

-460 PVAKSWWQRFLDWIG
+460 PVVKSWWQRFLDWIG

>member
-55 EQQLQETLAMQ
+55 EQQLQEALTMQ

-84 TAADPAKLQA
+84 TAPDSDKLQA

-109 QGAINDQITES
+109 QGALNDQMAES

-142 ETQEAKTIATQDA
+142 ETQEAKTIASQDA
-155 KVREEMAAL
+155 KIREEMAAL

-169 GVQSKLLIL
+169 SVQSKLLIL

-203 SANGVKLER
+203 SASGVKLER
-212 FDRPDQTKDFGKSS
+212 FDRLDQTKDFSKSS
-226 ARSEFAS
+226 ARSEFDT
-233 YLDGVKP
+233 YLNGVKP

-295 VLPGTA
+295 VVPGTA
-301 SFVPGSGGYSDPKG
+301 SYAAGSGGYSDPRG
-315 GAGDVTGANGGQR
+315 GASDVTGANGGQR
-328 GVPGGANGSGTGAN
+328 GLHEGANGSGTGAN
-342 TGSGNQPQSTQGQ
+342 NSGGNQSQSTQGQ
-355 NGNGTGNGTNP
+355 NGNGTRNGTNP
-366 QGGAANTGQSGNAGK
+366 QGGAANNGQSGNGGQ
-381 TSGAQP
+381 TSGSQP
-387 GIGSGAGAGKGT
+387 GGGSGTGT
-399 GTGTGAGPG
+399 GTGTGAGNG
-408 TGAGNGKGN
+408 TGGGNGKGN
-417 GTSKNAA
+417 GTSKNAT

-429 NGGEPASSAAKPA
+429 NGGDLEPLWR
-442 EAKQTPPTT
+442 E
-451 SSKHTPPPQ
+451 
-460 PVAKSWWQRFLDWIG
+460 IG
-475 YKS
+475 EI

>member
-84 TAADPAKLQA
+84 TAPDPDKLQA
-94 DIKRLRSQ
+94 DIKRLRLQ

-109 QGAINDQITES
+109 QAAINDQVTES

-132 LTDLKAKVAR
+132 LTDLKAKVAH
-142 ETQEAKTIATQDA
+142 ETQEAKSIASQDA

-203 SANGVKLER
+203 SASGVKLER
-212 FDRPDQTKDFGKSS
+212 FDRPDQTKDFSQSS
-226 ARSEFAS
+226 ARSEFDS

-295 VLPGTA
+295 VVPGTA
-301 SFVPGSGGYSDPKG
+301 SYSPGSGGYSDPRG
-315 GAGDVTGANGGQR
+315 GAGANGGQR
-328 GVPGGANGSGTGAN
+328 GGTGGTTSSGTGSID
-342 TGSGNQPQSTQGQ
+342 GGNQSQSAQGQ
-355 NGNGTGNGTNP
+355 NGNGTGTGTNP
-366 QGGAANTGQSGNAGK
+366 QGGAANAGQSGNGGQTTGSK
-381 TSGAQP
+381 PGSGS
-387 GIGSGAGAGKGT
+387 GNGYGAGAGNGAGT
-399 GTGTGAGPG
+399 GQGAGV
-408 TGAGNGKGN
+408 GNGKGN

-429 NGGEPASSAAKPA
+429 IGGEPGSPAATSGD
-442 EAKQTPPTT
+442 AKKAPPTT
-451 SSKHTPPPQ
+451 SSKHTTPPP
-460 PVAKSWWQRFLDWIG
+460 PVAKSWWQRFLEWIG
-475 YKS
+475 YRS

>member
-40 GVPTD
+40 GTPTD
-45 SRSKSENPEI
+45 SRSKSANPEI

-66 VDVDAQNQRLQE
+66 GDVDAQNQRLQE
-78 LLTTAE
+78 LLATAE
-84 TAADPAKLQA
+84 TAPDPDKLQA
-94 DIKRLRSQ
+94 DIKRLRLQ

-109 QGAINDQITES
+109 QAAINDQTTES

-142 ETQEAKTIATQDA
+142 ETQEAKSIASQDA

-203 SANGVKLER
+203 SASGVKLER
-212 FDRPDQTKDFGKSS
+212 FDRPDQTKDFSKSS
-226 ARSEFAS
+226 ARSEFDS

-295 VLPGTA
+295 ALPGMA
-301 SFVPGSGGYSDPKG
+301 SYAPGSGGYSDPRG

-328 GVPGGANGSGTGAN
+328 GLHEGANGSGTGAN
-342 TGSGNQPQSTQGQ
+342 NSGGNQSQSTQGQ
-355 NGNGTGNGTNP
+355 NGNGARNGTNP
-366 QGGAANTGQSGNAGK
+366 QGGAANTGQSRNGGQ
-381 TSGAQP
+381 TSGSQP
-387 GIGSGAGAGKGT
+387 GGGSGT
-399 GTGTGAGPG
+399 GTGTGAGAG

-417 GTSKNAA
+417 GTSKNAT

-429 NGGEPASSAAKPA
+429 NGGEPGSSAATPA
-442 EAKQTPPTT
+442 EAKKAPPTT
-451 SSKHTPPPQ
+451 SSKHTTPPPL
-460 PVAKSWWQRFLDWIG
+460 VAKSWWQRFLDWIG

>member
-84 TAADPAKLQA
+84 TAPDPDKLQA
-94 DIKRLRSQ
+94 DIKRLRLQ

-109 QGAINDQITES
+109 QAAINDQMTES

-132 LTDLKAKVAR
+132 LTDLKAKVAH
-142 ETQEAKTIATQDA
+142 ETQEAKSIASQDA

-203 SANGVKLER
+203 SASGVKLER
-212 FDRPDQTKDFGKSS
+212 FDRPDQTKDFSQSS
-226 ARSEFAS
+226 ARSEFDS
-233 YLDGVKP
+233 YLDGVKT

-295 VLPGTA
+295 VVPGTA
-301 SFVPGSGGYSDPKG
+301 SYSPGSGGYSDPRG

-328 GVPGGANGSGTGAN
+328 GGTGGTTSSGTGSN
-342 TGSGNQPQSTQGQ
+342 DGGNQSQSAQGQ
-355 NGNGTGNGTNP
+355 NGNGTGTGTNP
-366 QGGAANTGQSGNAGK
+366 QGGVANAGQSGNGGQTTGSK
-381 TSGAQP
+381 P
-387 GIGSGAGAGKGT
+387 GSGS
-399 GTGTGAGPG
+399 
-408 TGAGNGKGN
+408 GNG
-417 GTSKNAA
+417 
-424 TNNAG
+424 
-429 NGGEPASSAAKPA
+429 
-442 EAKQTPPTT
+442 
-451 SSKHTPPPQ
+451 
-460 PVAKSWWQRFLDWIG
+460 
-475 YKS
+475 

>member
-84 TAADPAKLQA
+84 TAPDPDKLQA
-94 DIKRLRSQ
+94 DIKRLRLQ

-109 QGAINDQITES
+109 QAAINDQVTES

-132 LTDLKAKVAR
+132 LTDLKAKVAH
-142 ETQEAKTIATQDA
+142 ETQEAKSIASQDA

-203 SANGVKLER
+203 SASGVKLER
-212 FDRPDQTKDFGKSS
+212 FDRPDQTKDFSQSS
-226 ARSEFAS
+226 ARSEFDS

-295 VLPGTA
+295 VVPGTA
-301 SFVPGSGGYSDPKG
+301 SYSPGSGGYSDPRG
-315 GAGDVTGANGGQR
+315 GAGANGGQR
-328 GVPGGANGSGTGAN
+328 GGTGGTTSSGTGSN
-342 TGSGNQPQSTQGQ
+342 DGGNQSQSAQGQ
-355 NGNGTGNGTNP
+355 NGNGTGTGTNP
-366 QGGAANTGQSGNAGK
+366 QGGAANAGQSGNGGQTTGSK
-381 TSGAQP
+381 PGSGS
-387 GIGSGAGAGKGT
+387 GNGYGAGADNGAGT
-399 GTGTGAGPG
+399 GQGAGV
-408 TGAGNGKGN
+408 GNGKGN

-429 NGGEPASSAAKPA
+429 NGGEPGSPAATSGG
-442 EAKQTPPTT
+442 AKKAPPTT
-451 SSKHTPPPQ
+451 SSKHTTPPP
-460 PVAKSWWQRFLDWIG
+460 PVAKSWWQRFLEWIG
-475 YKS
+475 YRS

>member
-45 SRSKSENPEI
+45 SRTKSENPEI

-66 VDVDAQNQRLQE
+66 VDVDAQNERLQE

-84 TAADPAKLQA
+84 TAPDPEKLQA
-94 DIKRLRSQ
+94 DIKRLQLQ

-109 QGAINDQITES
+109 QAAINDQMSES

-132 LTDLKAKVAR
+132 LTDLKAKVAL
-142 ETQEAKTIATQDA
+142 ETQEAKSIASQDA

-164 DQHLA
+164 EQHLA

-203 SANGVKLER
+203 SASGVKLER
-212 FDRPDQTKDFGKSS
+212 FDRPDQTKIFSVSS
-226 ARSEFAS
+226 ARSEFDS

-301 SFVPGSGGYSDPKG
+301 SYSPGSGGYSDPRG

-328 GVPGGANGSGTGAN
+328 GGTGGTTSSGTGAN
-342 TGSGNQPQSTQGQ
+342 NGGNQPQSASGQ
-355 NGNGTGNGTNP
+355 NGTGTNP
-366 QGGAANTGQSGNAGK
+366 QGGVTNAGQSGNGDQTTGSK
-381 TSGAQP
+381 PGSGS
-387 GIGSGAGAGKGT
+387 GNGYGAGAGNGAGT
-399 GTGTGAGPG
+399 GQGAGV
-408 TGAGNGKGN
+408 GNGKGN
-417 GTSKNAA
+417 GNSKNAA

-429 NGGEPASSAAKPA
+429 NGGEPGSSTATPADAKKA
-442 EAKQTPPTT
+442 PPTT

-460 PVAKSWWQRFLDWIG
+460 PVVKSWWQLFLDWIG